1 MTALSLQKTKEKY
14 GLVFGLALATAFAF
28 FLPYLIADQGYFLF
42 FGDFNV
48 QQVPF
53 YQRAHELVREGAMW
67 DYGTDL
73 GVNFIGS
80 YTFYLLG
87 SPFFWLTLPF
97 PNWMVPYLMGP
108 LLILKFGCAALTAY
122 CYITRFVK
130 NKNYAVLGALMYAF
144 SGFSVYNIF
153 FNHFHEAIILFPL
166 LLLSMEQLMTDNRRG
181 FFLLMV
187 ALCAVS
193 NYFFFFGM
201 VVFCVI
207 YWMIRMV
214 SGQWPTKFSAFLWLA
229 LEAVLGLCLAAFI
242 LMPTFVTV
250 LSNSRLDS
258 TINGW
263 GALLYGKEQIYA
275 YIFQSMFFPPELPAR
290 PVFFTGADV
299 KWSSVSAWLPLF
311 SMTGVLGWMIA
322 KRKTWQRRI
331 LAIMFVMAMI
341 PVLNSAFYMFNY
353 AYYARW
359 FYMPLLIMA
368 LVSAQG
374 LEDPEVDYMQGLR
387 WSTGI
392 TLAIALAIGF
402 FPTGSD
408 SDVFSE
414 KYGLFDKGYTNRFW
428 IYVVIVVAC
437 SLLMWMLL
445 KVKKLNAERFYR
457 CAVTLVCVVSVLYS
471 AVFLGFGKSHSYDTT
486 NFIIPDLLQGKID
499 VADKDEVRWDVY
511 DGMDNTAMFLD
522 VSSIQAFH
530 SLVPASV
537 TEFYEYVGV
546 DRGVASRPETSN
558 YALRS
563 LLSVKYLLQ
572 HNSSNSFGTGSN
584 TQMPYYALFDTQN
597 NFKIYLN
604 ECYIPYGFTYDY
616 YVSRQDCDAQSTQ
629 NRQLMMLKA
638 MVLDYEQIARY
649 GHLFNCSISN
659 KNTVND
665 PSYTP
670 EETPTDPDASSSEQ
684 TQDAVTDTSSD
695 APSLDSTYVP
705 DPFEDMTTSEENYIP
720 FTKDAY
726 KKDCD
731 ERKAT
736 AAYKTVFENNSFTS
750 QIRLNKENLVFYSIP
765 YEEGWSATVDGVPA
779 QIEKVNVGFMAVCV
793 PAGDHTVT
801 FTYRTPQLTEGL
813 LISGGALLLTAVYLL
828 AVFLYRRKHPAA
840 VLAEAAVQSD
850 AHTASQEEAIIC
862 ADAMQALGM
871 LPETAIEPEDP
882 TQAEPPAEE

>member
-1 MTALSLQKTKEKY
+1 MTKISLQRPKEKY
-14 GLVFGLALATAFAF
+14 GLVFGLALATALAF

-144 SGFSVYNIF
+144 SGFSIYNIF

-166 LLLSMEQLMTDNRRG
+166 LLLSMEQLMADKRRG
-181 FFLLMV
+181 FFLFMV
-187 ALCAVS
+187 ALCAIS

-214 SGQWPTKFSAFLWLA
+214 SGQWPTKFSSFLWLV

-250 LSNSRLDS
+250 LSNSRVDS

-275 YIFQSMFFPPELPAR
+275 YVFQSMFFPPELPAR

-341 PVLNSAFYMFNY
+341 PVLNSAFYAFNY

-359 FYMPLLIMA
+359 FYMPILIMA
-368 LVSAQG
+368 LVTAQG
-374 LEDPEVDYMQGLR
+374 LEDPEVDYTQGLR

-392 TLAIALAIGF
+392 TLVIALAIGF
-402 FPTGSD
+402 FPTGTQ

-414 KYGLFDKGYTNRFW
+414 KYGLYDKGYTNRFW
-428 IYVVIVVAC
+428 IYVVIVLAC

-445 KVKKLNAERFYR
+445 KVKKFNTERFTR
-457 CAVTLVCVVSVLYS
+457 CAVTLVCVISIIYS
-471 AVFLGFGKSHSYDTT
+471 AVFLGLGKSHSYETT
-486 NFIIPDLLQGKID
+486 TFIIPDLIQGEIN
-499 VADKDEVRWDVY
+499 VEDKDEVRWDVY
-511 DGMDNTAMFLD
+511 DGMDNTAMFLN

-546 DRGVASRPETSN
+546 ERGVASRPETSN

-572 HNSSNSFGTGSN
+572 HNNSNSFGTGSN
-584 TQMPYYALFDTQN
+584 TQMPYYALFDSQN

-616 YVSRQDCDAQSTQ
+616 YISRDDCDDESSQ

-638 MVLDYEQIARY
+638 MVLDYEQIAQY
-649 GHLFNCSISN
+649 GHLFNCKISD
-659 KNTVND
+659 KGTVRD
-665 PSYTP
+665 SSYVVEELP
-670 EETPTDPDASSSEQ
+670 EDHTA
-684 TQDAVTDTSSD
+684 DAVTSDQTQSSASD
-695 APSLDSTYVP
+695 LYIS
-705 DPFEDMTTSEENYIP
+705 DPFEDTSSSSETSIS
-720 FTKDAY
+720 FTKEAY
-726 KKDCD
+726 KQDCAQ
-731 ERKAT
+731 RKAA
-736 AAYKTVFENNSFTS
+736 AAYETVFENNSFTS
-750 QIRLNKENLVFYSIP
+750 KIRLDKENLVFYSIP
-765 YEEGWSATVDGVPA
+765 YEEGWSATVDGKPVE
-779 QIEKVNVGFMAVCV
+779 IEKVNVGFMAVCV
-793 PAGDHTVT
+793 PAGDHTIT
-801 FTYRTPQLTEGL
+801 FTYRTPQLTQGL
-813 LISGGALLLTAVYLL
+813 LISGGALILTVIYLL
-828 AVFLYRRKHPAA
+828 AVFLYRRKHLVA
-840 VLAEAAVQSD
+840 VTSDTPQSSCED
-850 AHTASQEEAIIC
+850 SMATEDAIIC

-871 LPETAIEPEDP
+871 LPEPAIEPEEP
-882 TQAEPPAEE
+882 TPSHSETSAEE